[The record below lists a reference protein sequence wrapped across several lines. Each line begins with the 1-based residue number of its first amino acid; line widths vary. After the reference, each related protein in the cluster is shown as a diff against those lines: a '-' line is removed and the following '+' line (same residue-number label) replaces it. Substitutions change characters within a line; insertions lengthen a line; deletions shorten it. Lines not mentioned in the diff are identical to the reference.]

1 MEQGNQERTG
11 EPMRK
16 LAVLLAVAGL
26 GSTRQRNAW
35 FSVLAGVLKPR
46 VLRGRVLSF
55 LAT

>member
-1 MEQGNQERTG
+1 MIGI
-11 EPMRK
+11 
-16 LAVLLAVAGL
+16 L